1 MWHISGVYNK
11 SFLWFELEKVLH
23 EFIRDLPELQKLE
36 ITFSRGYLTGSEAI
50 HEAAR
55 IITEEMENRRHDG

>member
-1 MWHISGVYNK
+1 MSAK
-11 SFLWFELEKVLH
+11 KFELEKVLH

-36 ITFSRGYLTGSEAI
+36 VTFSRGYLTGSEAI

-55 IITEEMENRRHDG
+55 IMKK